1 MNQVSQKGLLS
12 KVRRLNQS
20 NNSFF
25 LCFLIYN
32 DKLQYLKSHPCLII
46 ICLIYY
52 NQFQCLTNHETIDI
66 YKEKVKSIKNFHISL
81 GIALLHQLQ
90 VWNNVYRLL
99 RLRNL
104 HDNKHIS
111 ITAMK
116 SEAYEHITPF
126 QRIPQIVQ
134 WNHILDRI
142 FFKRPF
148 T

>member
-1 MNQVSQKGLLS
+1 MNQVSQKGLLK

-32 DKLQYLKSHPCLII
+32 DQLQNLKSHPCLII

-81 GIALLHQLQ
+81 GISLLHQLQ
-90 VWNNVYRLL
+90 AWNNIYRLL
-99 RLRNL
+99 RHRNL
-104 HDNKHIS
+104 KGAIARSHSQNILFGLKIS
-111 ITAMK
+111 KKKIC
-116 SEAYEHITPF
+116 INLL
-126 QRIPQIVQ
+126 II
-134 WNHILDRI
+134 I
-142 FFKRPF
+142 
-148 T
+148 

>member
-12 KVRRLNQS
+12 KVRRLNQN

-32 DKLQYLKSHPCLII
+32 DQLQNLKSHPCLMN
-46 ICLIYY
+46 ICFIYY
-52 NQFQCLTNHETIDI
+52 IQFQCLTDHKTIDI